1 MKANATYFIRIFFM
15 AIAGTVFALQADAAP
30 DVLEPGG
37 REQMGAGA
45 ED

>member
-30 DVLEPGG
+30 DVWSLE
-37 REQMGAGA
+37 MGAGA